1 LASCPR
7 VIRPVANGS
16 LFMEPTVSADAA
28 VVKSDSAKSPVSLP
42 LRSAYTELD
51 NAGRATKRSRPMSNP
66 TNPLTFSRNPKLDF
80 PLLFGWERWIAAARA
95 AGIDAV
101 AAWLAARAQ
110 DADLAATAREFLEPV
125 LSDQSDA
132 EERFDALVSLA
143 ELAEELDDDRLADAF
158 WEGALDEG
166 LDASDP
172 DAIFEATSRL
182 AALAERNGDPL
193 AAAEYWIAF
202 LNWRREPEHSS
213 DPEQVEDAFDE
224 IVRLADVDGARREAA
239 IWSHRQVEFTR
250 LAEDD
255 DDERAV
261 AGDWTGGASAWSGW
275 A

>member
-1 LASCPR
+1 
-7 VIRPVANGS
+7 
-16 LFMEPTVSADAA
+16 
-28 VVKSDSAKSPVSLP
+28 
-42 LRSAYTELD
+42 
-51 NAGRATKRSRPMSNP
+51 
-66 TNPLTFSRNPKLDF
+66 
-80 PLLFGWERWIAAARA
+80 
-95 AGIDAV
+95 
-101 AAWLAARAQ
+101 
-110 DADLAATAREFLEPV
+110 V

-255 DDERAV
+255 DERAV